1 MAGAEVSKSEVV
13 GRDEELATV
22 RGFLADIEGLPSALF
37 VEGEAGIGKTTLWRA
52 GAAAAEELGY
62 VVLSTRP
69 AEAESR
75 ISYAALGDLLGSV
88 IERAV
93 VELPSPQRRALEIAL
108 LLRDAGDRV
117 PDQGAIAFAVLG
129 AFRAIADT
137 PVLVAVD
144 DVQWLDGPSAFAL
157 RFAARR
163 LRKERVGFLLSVRSG
178 GGGGPVARELR
189 GFLSEERTCRVHVG
203 PLSLGAL
210 HHLLQTRLSVV
221 LSRPTLW
228 RVQEMSGGNPFFALE
243 LARALHQ
250 QSAPV
255 PAGEPLPVPGELRE
269 LLRLRLAGLVRET
282 EEPLLFAAAMPQPS
296 VGVVGAA
303 FGADPLPSLRRALAA
318 EVIELEGERIRFA
331 HPLFASVLYSGIDG
345 DRRRDIHRRLA
356 AVVTDPEE
364 RARHLAL
371 GTRGADAGVASA
383 LDDAART
390 VRSRG
395 APQAAAV
402 LSELALR
409 LTPDDDAEAAHRRRL
424 DAGAAHFD
432 AGDTG
437 RALALFAEAVER
449 AGFASERAAGLVR
462 LAWVN
467 HYAGD
472 QRLAVEL
479 FRECLADTR
488 TDVAVRID
496 AENGLAN
503 SLFFLRED
511 LATAVRHARRAARLA
526 RERGD
531 RATLAV
537 ILGDQGM
544 IEAVHGR
551 SQARRTLRAAV
562 AIEDEALNVPAMR
575 GPSFQLAVTSVWSD
589 DLDAARAALQDVRQ
603 RAVAHGDESSLPFI
617 LSYLSLADCLAGRL
631 EQAVR
636 VADEGVE
643 AAVMA
648 DQEIGRAFVV
658 SARALAEACL
668 GREQEARS
676 DAGVALDLAKRGT
689 MFAEMTS
696 VWALGLLELALDNP
710 AEAHKHLG
718 PLVERIE
725 ATGVGEPGS
734 IRFVTDDVE
743 ALVTLGELEHA
754 RVLVGRHEERARRLR
769 RRSALAA
776 CARCRGLL
784 AGAEGDFDGALAS
797 FGAALD
803 SYLVLSLPLE
813 TARTVLA
820 LGSVQ
825 RRAKQRAAA
834 RHSLERA
841 QAEFDGLG
849 ARLWSEKTRAEL
861 ARIGGRAPSPDE
873 LTATEQRVAALVAA
887 GRTNPEVAAELS
899 LTVHTVEKALT
910 RIYSKLGVRSRTE
923 LARKLAVKE

>member
-1 MAGAEVSKSEVV
+1 MAGAEVWKSEVV
-13 GRDEELATV
+13 GRDEELAVV
-22 RGFLADIEGLPSALF
+22 RGFLDEIERLPWAVFL
-37 VEGEAGIGKTTLWRA
+37 EGEAGIGKTTLWRA
-52 GAAAAEELGY
+52 GAAAAEALGY
-62 VVLSTRP
+62 LVLSTRP
-69 AEAESR
+69 AEAESQV
-75 ISYAALGDLLGSV
+75 SYAALGDLLGSV

-93 VELPSPQRRALEIAL
+93 GELPAPQRRALEIAL
-108 LLRDAGDRV
+108 LLRDAEGGV
-117 PDQGAIAFAVLG
+117 PDQGAIAFGVLG
-129 AFRAIADT
+129 ALRAVADT

-163 LRKERVGFLLSVRSG
+163 LREEPVGFLLSVRGDG
-178 GGGGPVARELR
+178 GGEIARELR
-189 GFLSEERTCRVHVG
+189 GFLPEERTSRVHVG
-203 PLSLGAL
+203 PLSVGAL
-210 HHLLQTRLSVV
+210 HRLLQARLSVV

-228 RVQEMSGGNPFFALE
+228 RVHEMSGGNPFFALE

-250 QSAPV
+250 RGAQV

-269 LLRLRLAGLVRET
+269 LLRVRLAALPRET

-296 VGVVGAA
+296 IGLVAA
-303 FGADPLPSLRRALAA
+303 ALGADPLPSLRRALVAGL
-318 EVIELEGERIRFA
+318 IELEGERIRFT

-345 DRRRDIHRRLA
+345 HRRREIHRRLA
-356 AVVTDPEE
+356 GVVTDPEE

-371 GTRGADAGVASA
+371 GTKGADAGVASA
-383 LDDAART
+383 LDDAARA

-409 LTPDDDAEAAHRRRL
+409 LTPRHDAEAAHRRRL
-424 DAGAAHFD
+424 DAGSAHYE

-449 AGFASERAAGLVR
+449 AGSAPERAAGLVR

-479 FRECLADTR
+479 FRDCLADTR
-488 TDVAVRID
+488 TDAAVRVD

-503 SLFFLRED
+503 ALFFLRED
-511 LATAVRHARRAARLA
+511 LAAAVRHSRRAARLA

-531 RATLAV
+531 RATLA
-537 ILGDQGM
+537 ITLGDQGM

-551 SQARRTLRAAV
+551 PQARRTLRAAV
-562 AIEDEALNVPAMR
+562 AIEDAALNAPTMR
-575 GPSFQLAVTSVWSD
+575 GPSFQLAVSRVWSD
-589 DLDAARAALQDVRQ
+589 DLNAARTALEDLR
-603 RAVAHGDESSLPFI
+603 RHAVAHGDESSLPFI
-617 LSYLSLADCLAGRL
+617 LSYLSLAECLSGRL
-631 EQAVR
+631 EQAVQ
-636 VADEGVE
+636 VADEGEEV
-643 AAVMA
+643 AVMA
-648 DQEIGRAFVV
+648 GQEIGRAFVV
-658 SARALAEACL
+658 SARALAATCL
-668 GREQEARS
+668 GREKEARS
-676 DAGVALDLAKRGT
+676 DAAVALDLAKRGT

-696 VWALGLLELALDNP
+696 LWALGLLELALDNP

-743 ALVTLGELEHA
+743 ALVALGDLEHA
-754 RVLVGRHEERARRLR
+754 RVLLGRHKEQALRLR

-784 AGAEGDFDGALAS
+784 GGAEGDLEGALAS

-803 SYLVLSLPLE
+803 SYSLLSLPLE
-813 TARTVLA
+813 TARTLLA

-834 RHSLERA
+834 RLSLE
-841 QAEFDGLG
+841 QALDDFDRLG
-849 ARLWSEKTRAEL
+849 ARLWSERARGEL
-861 ARIGGRAPSPDE
+861 ARIGGRAPSPDA
-873 LTATEQRVAALVAA
+873 LSATEQRVAALVAA
-887 GRTNPEVAAELS
+887 GRTNPEVAAELF

-910 RIYSKLGVRSRTE
+910 RIYSKLRVRSRTE